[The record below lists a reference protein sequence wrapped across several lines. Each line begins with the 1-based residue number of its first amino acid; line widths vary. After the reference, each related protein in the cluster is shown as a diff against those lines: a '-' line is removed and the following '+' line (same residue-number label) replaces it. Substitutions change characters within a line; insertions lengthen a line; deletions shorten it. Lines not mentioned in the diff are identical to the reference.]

1 MFFYSYLLSCTCIY
15 DYMYRICSVA
25 QRRIACSKATRNN
38 SAHVIVDIFLV
49 SGLPNC
55 LCEGELDSAAMT
67 PSWHMPRETICNNL
81 CLLITNSYCWGQ
93 LFVYLLA
100 FFFTAVVGVDVLIRK
115 NHVQNGI
122 ISNEKKVCGGFF
134 NRIIQ
139 KAKVFF
145 QVKVS

>member
-1 MFFYSYLLSCTCIY
+1 MNIKNITFISYHCSHTTLYLIQLQKNKDSSTFFYSYLLSCTCIY

-100 FFFTAVVGVDVLIRK
+100 FFLLPLLVLM
-115 NHVQNGI
+115 
-122 ISNEKKVCGGFF
+122 F
-134 NRIIQ
+134 
-139 KAKVFF
+139 
-145 QVKVS
+145 

>member
-1 MFFYSYLLSCTCIY
+1 MNIKYYFHVVPLFSCYIVFNSEKKNKDSFTFFFVHTCSHVHVYMITCTVY
-15 DYMYRICSVA
+15 VA

-100 FFFTAVVGVDVLIRK
+100 FFLLPLL
-115 NHVQNGI
+115 
-122 ISNEKKVCGGFF
+122 
-134 NRIIQ
+134 
-139 KAKVFF
+139 
-145 QVKVS
+145 VSMF

>member
-100 FFFTAVVGVDVLIRK
+100 FFYCLCWFRCF
-115 NHVQNGI
+115 NQ
-122 ISNEKKVCGGFF
+122 EKSCVEWNNFKQEKSVWWFF
-134 NRIIQ
+134 
-139 KAKVFF
+139 
-145 QVKVS
+145 